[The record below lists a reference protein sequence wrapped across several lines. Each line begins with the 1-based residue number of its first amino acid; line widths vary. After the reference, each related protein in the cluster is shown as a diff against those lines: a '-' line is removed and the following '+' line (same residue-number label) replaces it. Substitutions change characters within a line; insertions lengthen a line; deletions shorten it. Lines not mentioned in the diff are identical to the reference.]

1 MAYAQSY
8 TFCKGYR
15 SVTVLP
21 GMHIKVPLFCFLYI
35 YIYNIY
41 LYLPWAH
48 CDLLLG
54 IPGIQRSATYVCK
67 FQPGQCLTNSHLS
80 GHIRLT
86 LRTYWPP
93 ASLALAM
100 IPMINEPTSHLDTMN
115 LSTKTSMDHPS
126 SALSDGGLKISFS
139 WQKPILSAS
148 CAAGAKLVLRG

>member
-1 MAYAQSY
+1 MPSHI
-8 TFCKGYR
+8 R
-15 SVTVLP
+15 SVRVIDQLQYFLECTSKYHCFV
-21 GMHIKVPLFCFLYI
+21 FCI

-126 SALSDGGLKISFS
+126 SALSDGGLKYPFLGRS
-139 WQKPILSAS
+139 QY
-148 CAAGAKLVLRG
+148 